1 MQQKIVGGHKR
12 PDEFQK
18 LFYRRA
24 FKFAEREFFGKRCKN
39 KSRKMSCFYHHYFGA
54 TADTMNVPL
63 LNFYHPDK
71 KTRPGLRV
79 GQKSFNRGYIR
90 LLLRSQP
97 FREASQLY
105 RARFEEECFVERQ
118 AKVRKFG
125 QYLRTVLN
133 KHRQDAPKLAEAIRS
148 SKCKVPWSNL
158 DIAEA
163 GRRAK
168 QDLEHYQFQ
177 FGDSGGD

>member
-105 RARFEEECFVERQ
+105 RARFEEECFV
-118 AKVRKFG
+118 
-125 QYLRTVLN
+125 
-133 KHRQDAPKLAEAIRS
+133 
-148 SKCKVPWSNL
+148 
-158 DIAEA
+158 
-163 GRRAK
+163 
-168 QDLEHYQFQ
+168 
-177 FGDSGGD
+177 